1 MLSQAVI
8 LVGGQGTRLRPLT
21 YRLPK
26 PMIPVLNRP
35 FLEHTLAYLKSH
47 GVGSA
52 ILALSYLPE
61 AIQSHLGNGANHNM
75 ALSYA
80 VEASP
85 LGTAGA
91 VKNAEPYLEG
101 TFAVLN
107 GDIFTDLNLDAML
120 GFHRSRGA
128 EATIALTRVDDPCSF
143 GVVETEEGGRVR
155 RFVEKPSPDQV
166 TSHWINAGVYILE
179 PEVLRH
185 IPQASHYMF
194 ERGLFPRL
202 LELGEPVYGYPF
214 SGYWLDMGTPEK
226 YLNLNCDLLS
236 AKVISH
242 LIPDLSRDGVS
253 CAADTVIHPSASIS
267 GPVVIG
273 GGSRIDRGARIT
285 GPVVIGAD
293 CRIGEGA
300 SLERAVLWTGV
311 SIEAGSR
318 LKQCL
323 VNRSETGGKEQVISF
338 GQP

>member
-47 GVGSA
+47 GVGST

-61 AIQSHLGNGANHNM
+61 TIQSHLGNGAKHNM
-75 ALSYA
+75 MLSYA

-107 GDIFTDLNLDAML
+107 GDIFTDLDLGAMHS
-120 GFHRSRGA
+120 FHRSQGA
-128 EATIALTRVDDPCSF
+128 KVTIALTRVDDPCAF
-143 GVVETEEGGRVR
+143 GVVETEDDGRVR
-155 RFVEKPSPDQV
+155 RFVEKPRPDQV

-185 IPQASHYMF
+185 VPQASHYMF

-226 YLNLNCDLLS
+226 YLDLNCDLLTG
-236 AKVISH
+236 KVASH
-242 LIPDLSRDGVS
+242 LIPDLGRDGVYG
-253 CAADTVIHPSASIS
+253 AADAVIHPSASIS
-267 GPVVIG
+267 GPVAIG
-273 GGSRIDRGARIT
+273 GGSRIDRAARIT

-293 CRIGEGA
+293 CHIGEGA
-300 SLERAVLWTGV
+300 SLERAVLWAGV
-311 SIEAGSR
+311 NIEAGSH

-323 VNRSETGGKEQVISF
+323 VNRSEAGGKEQVISF
-338 GQP
+338 GHP

>member
-21 YRLPK
+21 YQLPK

-35 FLEHTLAYLKSH
+35 FLEHTLAYLKNY
-47 GVGSA
+47 GVGST

-61 AIQSHLGNGANHNM
+61 AIQGQLSDGAKLGMTLNY
-75 ALSYA
+75 S
-80 VEASP
+80 VEANP

-91 VKNAEPYLEG
+91 VKNTEPYLEG

-107 GDIFTDLNLDAML
+107 GDIFTDLDLGDML
-120 GFHRSRGA
+120 TFHQRKRA
-128 EATIALTRVDDPCSF
+128 KVTIALTWVDNPCAF
-143 GVVETEEGGRVR
+143 GVVETEDDGRVR

-166 TSHWINAGVYILE
+166 TTNWINAGVYILE

-185 IPQASHYMF
+185 VPEGSHYMF

-202 LELGEPVYGYPF
+202 LELEEPVYGYPF

-226 YLNLNCDLLS
+226 YLCLNCDLLS
-236 AKVISH
+236 AKVASH
-242 LIPDLSRDGVS
+242 LIPDLSQD
-253 CAADTVIHPSASIS
+253 CIYCEADTTIHPSASIA

-273 GGSRIDRGARIT
+273 GGCRIDQGVQVK

-293 CRIGEGA
+293 CHIGEGA

-311 SIEAGSR
+311 SVKAGSH

-323 VNRSETGGKEQVISF
+323 INRSETGGKEQIINFSH
-338 GQP
+338 P